1 MKDERVVNSLHN
13 SWAALVAMV
22 KSLFKLMPVL
32 MVCFTS
38 LMITLAEK
46 FANNTSLQLAM
57 LAIVIFFSS
66 IAVYFKS
73 KNYGEAVLAL
83 SAGLFT
89 VFTVTWTKPLFICFI
104 VIWLAFTLIVLLAT
118 SIRLASKSQSLY
130 MEAALVIKP
139 RDLSSIECEKRLQA
153 ISNNLKDSIL
163 GPLEKA
169 EIIRAFA
176 YRKIPIEKMELGIK
190 WVNIYYSLT
199 RVC

>member
-1 MKDERVVNSLHN
+1 MQLLYSGYIWNGKGKKMKDERVVNSLHN

-130 MEAALVIKP
+130 S
-139 RDLSSIECEKRLQA
+139 LSSYK
-153 ISNNLKDSIL
+153 
-163 GPLEKA
+163 
-169 EIIRAFA
+169 
-176 YRKIPIEKMELGIK
+176 
-190 WVNIYYSLT
+190 
-199 RVC
+199 